1 MPLVGVTV
9 EPVSVEVPVPDSC
22 TVGQWKQMLGDG
34 CLGDKILYSW
44 KLQCYCFE
52 RIHALDDAEEIP
64 TLPQRI
70 YIKGPN
76 SVVKMLELAL
86 NKQTGKRTS
95 KRSTREP
102 PHDRTG
108 GTGGYA
114 FALESR
120 APPPERPKQVPETPI
135 SNATPT
141 PAVAP
146 AAPRVASTTAM
157 WPKDSNSSL
166 SVYSAGFQGMRPY
179 MEDRACG
186 YLELPGF
193 RSASFFGVFDGH
205 GGYQVAQLAAE
216 KMPRILAEKLKE
228 GCEAAEALKE
238 SFRSLDSELMGCG
251 TFHRMGST
259 AVCALLLREGEKVR
273 LLCANCGD
281 SRAVL
286 CRNRAARPL
295 SKDHKPNDPEERGR
309 IERAGGRVELH
320 GPCWRIDG
328 GLNLS
333 RALGDFLYKAK
344 RDLTEDQQKVISVPE
359 VEEVLLNDT
368 DRFLVMASDGVF
380 EVFNSE
386 ELVEELLKEKR
397 RLSSWSSAI
406 DSVLKKSWSSGD
418 NVTICL
424 VEFLNMA
431 RGISTFP
438 SPGEP
443 GRP

>member
-1 MPLVGVTV
+1 MPVVDVTV
-9 EPVSVEVPVPDSC
+9 EPVSVEVAVPDAC

-34 CLGDKILYSW
+34 CLGDKILYSSR
-44 KLQCYCFE
+44 LQCYCFE
-52 RIHALDDAEEIP
+52 RTHVLDDAEEIP
-64 TLPQRI
+64 TLPERI

-86 NKQTGKRTS
+86 NKQTGKRSS
-95 KRSTREP
+95 KRGREP
-102 PHDRTG
+102 ALDRSG
-108 GTGGYA
+108 NSGYGI
-114 FALESR
+114 ALESR
-120 APPPERPKQVPETPI
+120 GTTQERPKQLPETPV
-135 SNATPT
+135 A
-141 PAVAP
+141 AVAP
-146 AAPRVASTTAM
+146 TPTAPATPVRVASSTAM

-193 RSASFFGVFDGH
+193 RTASFFGVFDGH
-205 GGYQVAQLAAE
+205 GGYQVAQLVAE
-216 KMPRILAEKLKE
+216 KIPRILAEKLKE
-228 GCEAAEALKE
+228 GCDAAEALKE
-238 SFRSLDSELMGCG
+238 SFQSMDSELMGCG

-259 AVCALLLREGEKVR
+259 AVCALLLREGEKLR

-286 CRNRAARPL
+286 CRNRAALPL
-295 SKDHKPNDPEERGR
+295 SKDHKPNDPQEWGR

-380 EVFNSE
+380 EVFNSD